1 MTSTNEHTTTGEMVK
16 ADSAL
21 RIYGVVL
28 SIGIACSVA
37 IVATYEVTRPII
49 RANRLEQRQQA
60 IMNVVSGAETAVA
73 LLYVSDRGRFI
84 VQEEVSDQEPTLF
97 AGYSDS
103 GQLTGFAIP
112 ASGMGYQDTI
122 RLLYG
127 YDPSRQIV
135 VGIRILESR
144 ETPGLGDRIETD
156 ASFLANFE
164 QLDVRVKDQNG
175 EEILENSIEFVAA
188 GEKTK
193 PWQVDGITGATI
205 SSKAVA
211 NILEESTQTLIPR
224 LRACLEDLKMA
235 PGRSADR

>member
-1 MTSTNEHTTTGEMVK
+1 MTSINENTPNSAVVK

-28 SIGIACSVA
+28 SIGVACSVA

-73 LLYVSDRGRFI
+73 LLYVPEMGQFM
-84 VQEEVSDQEPTLF
+84 VHEEDSEQEPTLF
-97 AGYSDS
+97 AGYSGA

-112 ASGMGYQDTI
+112 ARGMGYQDTI

-127 YDPSRQIV
+127 YDPDRQTV
-135 VGIRILESR
+135 MGIRILESR

-156 ASFLANFE
+156 AAFLANFE

-175 EEILENSIEFVAA
+175 EEVLEHSIEFVAA

-205 SSKAVA
+205 SSEAVA
-211 NILEESTQTLIPR
+211 NILEASTQTLIPR
-224 LRACLEDLKMA
+224 LRRCLGDLKMA
-235 PGRSADR
+235 PDRSADR